1 MDTIGAMS
9 VPNLFDGIT
18 DNIVI
23 TEEGVSQ
30 RVTNRNLKQLI
41 ADLEQVLNDAL
52 EDTSNNVETERVR
65 ATTVEASLSTQIT
78 DETTRAINI
87 EQGLQTQVN
96 SLGVG
101 NRAYKTYADMTADT
115 TNIPAKSKITV
126 TNDSDTTKN
135 GDYQFDGTT
144 FTKSIYDPLVQAKA
158 YADANKI
165 FKPSVISTSIDFN
178 ILKTYGLYT
187 FVSGTV
193 WNDSTNRPNYSNQ
206 WGQLFVFPVSTTVVS
221 QLAICMNAKAFAMRL
236 CDTANVWTAWT
247 YHSDD
252 AALTSSIENLVKSS
266 IKNYTVPLYESKS
279 VNRLDPSNLL
289 IGYEIHLTS
298 GLIAQSDSVTSN
310 LIDVKGSSS
319 VTVSGLQE
327 NIQIGRLYRFLNSN
341 GDTLSTA
348 SIGVIN
354 EKVIAVPSDA
364 VWFQISIKQRNPS
377 ALNISTAQIETGN
390 TKTSYVSFVRG
401 DIIGIH
407 GSHIKQN
414 TLEIGYSALGKNLL
428 DPSTLLFGV
437 EVYGTGELLNQS
449 QSVTTGLINVQ
460 GLQNI
465 TLSGL
470 QANPEI
476 PRYYRFL
483 DENEILITKAQI
495 PNPNGFYTI
504 TVPANSKYFQVS
516 LLQRTTTLLDI
527 SSTQIESG
535 SYPTAYE
542 IYKAGVSEIN
552 GVEIVKGQSTVSTS
566 PTSKAF
572 RGEIFNLW
580 RLHYSNF

>member
-23 TEEGVSQ
+23 TEDGVSQ

-41 ADLEQVLNDAL
+41 ADLEQALNEAL
-52 EDTSNNVETERVR
+52 EDAASNVEAERVR

-78 DETTRAINI
+78 DETTRAISI

-115 TNIPAKSKITV
+115 ANIPAKSKITV

-144 FTKSIYDPLVQAKA
+144 FTKSVYDPLVQAKA

-178 ILKTYGLYT
+178 TLKTYGLYT

-327 NIQIGRLYRFLNSN
+327 NTQIGRLYRFLNSN

-390 TKTSYVSFVRG
+390 TKTSYTSFVRG

-516 LLQRTTTLLDI
+516 LLQRTTTILDI

-535 SYPTAYE
+535 AYPTAYE

>member
-18 DNIVI
+18 DNVVI
-23 TEEGVSQ
+23 TEDGVSQ

-41 ADLEQVLNDAL
+41 TDLEQALSDAL

-78 DETTRAINI
+78 DETTRAISI

-101 NRAYKTYADMTADT
+101 NRAYKTYTDMSTDTA
-115 TNIPAKSKITV
+115 NIPAKSKITV

-178 ILKTYGLYT
+178 TLKTYGLYT

-327 NIQIGRLYRFLNSN
+327 NTQIGRLYRFLNSN

-504 TVPANSKYFQVS
+504 TVPTNSKYFQVS